1 MTQFYLLKNQH
12 NQFLD
17 RSGTWVDSSHT
28 DNTLF
33 KTVHKDE
40 AVNQKVELIVKNP
53 ELRVYVESAQSEE
66 DGKIAYYPKEIER
79 DEMNSS
85 NV

>member
-17 RSGTWVDSSHT
+17 RSGTWVDSQTESS
-28 DNTLF
+28 LF
-33 KTVHKDE
+33 KTIHKDE
-40 AVNQKVELIVKNP
+40 AINQKVELIVKNP
-53 ELRVYVESAQSEE
+53 ELRIFVESAVSEE
-66 DGKIAYYPKEIER
+66 DGKIAFYSKKLEC
-79 DEMNSS
+79 DELSPS